1 MISPEIIH
9 VNYIKKEAQTGSYC
23 GMRYRLSKGKN
34 EAGDCMDVTIW
45 PEAFCF
51 DKTPAEQKTTKQF
64 PLTQEGCLEAVAWL
78 NEQHKSRSW

>member
-34 EAGDCMDVTIW
+34 EEGDCMDVTIW
-45 PEAFCF
+45 PE
-51 DKTPAEQKTTKQF
+51 PKTTKQF

>member
-34 EAGDCMDVTIW
+34 EEGDCMASIG
-45 PEAFCF
+45 ELSSGAR
-51 DKTPAEQKTTKQF
+51 
-64 PLTQEGCLEAVAWL
+64 LRG
-78 NEQHKSRSW
+78 

>member
-34 EAGDCMDVTIW
+34 E
-45 PEAFCF
+45 E
-51 DKTPAEQKTTKQF
+51 
-64 PLTQEGCLEAVAWL
+64 EGCLEAVAWL

>member
-9 VNYIKKEAQTGSYC
+9 VNYIKKEAQT
-23 GMRYRLSKGKN
+23 
-34 EAGDCMDVTIW
+34 IW
-45 PEAFCF
+45 PEPFCF
-51 DKTPAEQKTTKQF
+51 VKTPAEQKTTKQF

>member
-34 EAGDCMDVTIW
+34 EEGDCMDVTI
-45 PEAFCF
+45 
-51 DKTPAEQKTTKQF
+51 
-64 PLTQEGCLEAVAWL
+64 
-78 NEQHKSRSW
+78 

>member
-34 EAGDCMDVTIW
+34 EEGDCMDVTIW
-45 PEAFCF
+45 PEPFCF
-51 DKTPAEQKTTKQF
+51 VKTPAEQKTTKQF
-64 PLTQEGCLEAVAWL
+64 PPDPGGLSGSCRVVKRTT
-78 NEQHKSRSW
+78 

>member
-34 EAGDCMDVTIW
+34 EEGDCMDVTIW
-45 PEAFCF
+45 PEPFCF
-51 DKTPAEQKTTKQF
+51 VKNARRAKDNKTVSPDPGGLSGSCRVVKRTT
-64 PLTQEGCLEAVAWL
+64 
-78 NEQHKSRSW
+78 

>member
-23 GMRYRLSKGKN
+23 GMRYRLSKG
-34 EAGDCMDVTIW
+34 
-45 PEAFCF
+45 
-51 DKTPAEQKTTKQF
+51 KTPAEQKTTKQF

>member
-23 GMRYRLSKGKN
+23 GMRYRLSKGK
-34 EAGDCMDVTIW
+34 
-45 PEAFCF
+45 
-51 DKTPAEQKTTKQF
+51 QF

>member
-34 EAGDCMDVTIW
+34 EDGRHDLAGALLLCQNARRAKDN
-45 PEAFCF
+45 
-51 DKTPAEQKTTKQF
+51 KTVSPDPGGLSGSCRVVKRTT
-64 PLTQEGCLEAVAWL
+64 
-78 NEQHKSRSW
+78 